1 MVNDDEDDDDRSLPI
16 KKLQFQL
23 YLCTPGEKSKIK
35 NKRNERNKAMKKR
48 KETTAVGG
56 I

>member
-1 MVNDDEDDDDRSLPI
+1 
-16 KKLQFQL
+16 L